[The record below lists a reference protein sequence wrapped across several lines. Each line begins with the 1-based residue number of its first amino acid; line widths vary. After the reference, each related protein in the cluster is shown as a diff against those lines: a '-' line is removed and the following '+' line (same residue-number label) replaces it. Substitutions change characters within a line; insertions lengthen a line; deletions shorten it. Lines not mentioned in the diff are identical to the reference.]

1 MSATTGPPTSGTL
14 SNATVIRRTLP
25 FGNGN
30 GNNTPL
36 SSMAAESS
44 GDVKL
49 PNDDSDVSDND
60 DPDDLN
66 TRTKKKYTKDRKL
79 GEGAYAVVNLGH
91 RRATA
96 TEPAVPVA
104 IKKIKVNTEFRD
116 GITMDA
122 IREVKYLRE
131 LHHINIIAL
140 LDVFSS
146 KNQNLCLVLE
156 FLDSDL
162 EMIIRDTSQTLSMGD
177 IKSWMLMSLR
187 GLWWCHK
194 SFVIH
199 RDIKPNNLLLAANGV
214 LKLADFGLARSFADP
229 KRHMTHQVITRWYRP
244 PELFYGAKFY
254 SSSVDIFSLGLVF
267 CELMLRVP
275 FLAGNTDLHQLEL
288 ICQWLGTPTEENW
301 PGVTTLPGYHE
312 ASGTLVKERGTDFF
326 MNTFIAAGESG
337 VDLLMK
343 MLRLDPRKR
352 CSAREALDSKWFSQE
367 PYPTPPANLPKKGGG
382 KGIEK
387 VGSDLKRKA
396 GELFNTP
403 DERGKKL
410 KHITQEQKHTVQ
422 QKDYTS
428 SSSQSS
434 DYDEDTIDRGWWIG
448 EKPVISRKKKRAL
461 AVAQILDGKENDATA
476 GMEDCEMRDND
487 NEETEVGEDG
497 GEDEDE
503 EMGYTDDDTKYE
515 DNEEMESKAGKFGSS
530 SCAGPKDIDETQDDR
545 KTNPDEGND
554 DDDND
559 DEDDEAKEI
568 RGLLND
574 LFTDRTGERM
584 PNPLRSERVRNLI
597 RGHPYEKHFK
607 GLIRLYYSNPDS
619 NPNYIR

>member
-49 PNDDSDVSDND
+49 PNDDSDLSDND

-131 LHHINIIAL
+131 LHHVNIIAL

-403 DERGKKL
+403 DERGKK
-410 KHITQEQKHTVQ
+410 EQKHTVQ

-461 AVAQILDGKENDATA
+461 AVAQIPDGKENDATA
-476 GMEDCEMRDND
+476 GMEDCEMRDKD

-503 EMGYTDDDTKYE
+503 EMGYTDDETKYE

-554 DDDND
+554 DDD
-559 DEDDEAKEI
+559 EDDESKEI
-568 RGLLND
+568 RELLND

-607 GLIRLYYSNPDS
+607 SLIRLYYSNPDS

>member
-403 DERGKKL
+403 DERGKK
-410 KHITQEQKHTVQ
+410 VA
-422 QKDYTS
+422 
-428 SSSQSS
+428 
-434 DYDEDTIDRGWWIG
+434 
-448 EKPVISRKKKRAL
+448 RK
-461 AVAQILDGKENDATA
+461 LDF
-476 GMEDCEMRDND
+476 
-487 NEETEVGEDG
+487 G
-497 GEDEDE
+497 G
-503 EMGYTDDDTKYE
+503 G
-515 DNEEMESKAGKFGSS
+515 G
-530 SCAGPKDIDETQDDR
+530 
-545 KTNPDEGND
+545 
-554 DDDND
+554 
-559 DEDDEAKEI
+559 
-568 RGLLND
+568 
-574 LFTDRTGERM
+574 
-584 PNPLRSERVRNLI
+584 
-597 RGHPYEKHFK
+597 
-607 GLIRLYYSNPDS
+607 
-619 NPNYIR
+619 

>member
-461 AVAQILDGKENDATA
+461 AVAQIPDGKENDATA

-554 DDDND
+554 DDD

>member
-461 AVAQILDGKENDATA
+461 AVAQIPDGKENDATA

-503 EMGYTDDDTKYE
+503 EMGYTDDETKYE

-530 SCAGPKDIDETQDDR
+530 SCAGPKDIDETQDNR
-545 KTNPDEGND
+545 KTNPDGGND
-554 DDDND
+554 GG

-568 RGLLND
+568 RELLND